1 MRSWI
6 YFGLLTL
13 FSLPVTATELV
24 HRFENPN
31 FGGSPLNGSVL
42 LGEANAQNGFKEQ
55 KDPPVVKP
63 PTPPK
68 SQIELFK
75 ENFQRALLNKVSSNT
90 VNNLFD
96 DNGNIKPNSNL
107 NFDIDGDGQSDFSVA
122 VSDAVNDNVNIR
134 ISDGITETVLVVP
147 YVPTAVATPATSTNT
162 TTP

>member
-42 LGEANAQNGFKEQ
+42 LGEATAQNGFKEAV
-55 KDPPVVKP
+55 VVKP
-63 PTPPK
+63 PTTPTPQK

-75 ENFQRALLNKVSSNT
+75 DNLQRAILNKVSTNT

-107 NFDIDGDGQSDFSVA
+107 NFDINGDGQSDFSV
-122 VSDAVNDNVNIR
+122 VVGGAVNDNVSIS